1 MRRSMKATA
10 ALITSAALL
19 AACGGEEVEDTD
31 PTDGGADTTDSTD
44 DGETTD
50 DTEDTEDPDGEET
63 DDGADGGDYPDLSGV
78 TIDVASDWSGAE
90 QENFEQVLDYFEEE
104 TGAQVTYTS
113 LGNNVS
119 TALGTQI
126 EGGGAPDIALVPQ
139 PGLVDQLVESD
150 DIVPM
155 TDEVVAAVDANYAET
170 WKDLST
176 YDGELYGVWFKAAN
190 KSTVWYNV
198 GVYEN
203 AGADVPETWEDFTAT
218 LQLISDSG
226 VPGLVVGADVG
237 WPLTDWFENVY
248 LRTAGPEMYD
258 QLAAHEI
265 PWTDDSVIEALEIL
279 GELWGNDTLL
289 MPGGAQRSFPDSVTA
304 AFTDP
309 AEAGTVYE
317 GDFVAGNIAEQT
329 DSVVGEDA
337 NFYPFPSINGSE
349 PAVMGAGNVAI
360 AFNDDE
366 ATMALMTYLASPEAA
381 NIWIELGGFTS
392 PNQNAD
398 TSLYPDDVSLA
409 IAEQLTSAESF
420 RFDMSDL
427 TPSAFGGTEG
437 EGMWAVLIE
446 FYENPD
452 DVEGTAQALEDAAV
466 AAYGN

>member
-1 MRRSMKATA
+1 MQRRMKTIA
-10 ALITSAALL
+10 AVMAASAFL
-19 AACGGEEVEDTD
+19 AACGSDEADDETTTPDATDETSEETSD
-31 PTDGGADTTDSTD
+31 DSTD
-44 DGETTD
+44 EST
-50 DTEDTEDPDGEET
+50 
-63 DDGADGGDYPDLSGV
+63 GGTIDYPDLSGE

-90 QENFEQVLDYFEEE
+90 QANFEAVLDYFEEQ
-104 TGAQVTYTS
+104 TGASVTYQS
-113 LGNNVS
+113 LGNNVA

-139 PGLVDQLVESD
+139 PGLVDQLVDSG
-150 DIVPM
+150 DIVPV
-155 TDEVVAAVDANYAET
+155 TENVVAQVDANYAET
-170 WKDLST
+170 WRDLST

-190 KSTVWYNV
+190 KSTMWYNV
-198 GVYEN
+198 GVYDD
-203 AGADVPETWEDFTAT
+203 AGAEIPETWDDFMST
-218 LQLISDSG
+218 LQLVSDSG

-248 LRTAGPEMYD
+248 LRTAGADMYD

-265 PWTDDSVIEALEIL
+265 PWTDESVVEALEIL
-279 GELWGNDTLL
+279 GELWGDETLVL
-289 MPGGAQRSFPDSVTA
+289 PGGAQRSFPDSVTA

-309 AEAGTVYE
+309 PEAGTVFE
-317 GDFVAGNIAEQT
+317 GDFVAGNIADQT
-329 DSVVGEDA
+329 DAVVGEDA

-366 ATMALMTYLASPEAA
+366 ATMALMEYLASPDAA

-398 TSLYPDDVSLA
+398 TSLYPDEVSLA
-409 IAEQLTSAESF
+409 IAEQLTSAETF

-437 EGMWAVLIE
+437 AGMWSILID
-446 FYENPD
+446 FYQNTD

-466 AAYGN
+466 AAYGE

>member
-1 MRRSMKATA
+1 MQRRMKMIA
-10 ALITSAALL
+10 ALAAASAFL
-19 AACGGEEVEDTD
+19 AACGSDDVDTD
-31 PTDGGADTTDSTD
+31 TESPDSPDTATTD
-44 DGETTD
+44 
-50 DTEDTEDPDGEET
+50 EDT
-63 DDGADGGDYPDLSGV
+63 DDGADETTDEGDEGDEGGDAAYPDLSGV

-90 QENFEQVLDYFEEE
+90 QENFEAVLDLFEEE
-104 TGAQVTYTS
+104 TGASVTYQS
-113 LGNNVS
+113 LGNNVA

-139 PGLVDQLVESD
+139 PGLVDQLVDSG
-150 DIVPM
+150 DIVPL
-155 TDEVVAAVDANYAET
+155 TDDVVAEVEANYADT

-198 GVYEN
+198 GVYDD
-203 AGADVPETWEDFTAT
+203 AGAEIPETWEDFLDT
-218 LQLISDSG
+218 LQVVSDSG

-265 PWTDDSVIEALEIL
+265 AWTDDSVIEALEVL
-279 GELWGNDTLL
+279 GELWGNDDLL
-289 MPGGAQRSFPDSVTA
+289 LADGAQRSFPDSVTA

-309 AEAGTVYE
+309 AQAGTVYE
-317 GDFVAGNIAEQT
+317 GDFVAGNIADQT

-337 NFYPFPSINGSE
+337 DFYAFPSINDS
-349 PAVMGAGNVAI
+349 PASVMGAGNVAI

-366 ATMALMTYLASPEAA
+366 ATMALMQYLASPEAA

-409 IAEQLTSAESF
+409 IAEELTSAEVF
-420 RFDMSDL
+420 RFDLSDL

-437 EGMWAVLIE
+437 AGMWSILID
-446 FYENPD
+446 FYQNPD
-452 DVEGTAQALEDAAV
+452 DVQGTAEALEEAAV
-466 AAYGN
+466 SAYGG

>member
-1 MRRSMKATA
+1 MRRRMKTVA
-10 ALITSAALL
+10 ALVSASALL
-19 AACGGEEVEDTD
+19 AACGGGDAEDTETRGAGDETMAEDTD
-31 PTDGGADTTDSTD
+31 NGDST
-44 DGETTD
+44 GETS
-50 DTEDTEDPDGEET
+50 
-63 DDGADGGDYPDLSGV
+63 GDYPDLSGQ

-90 QENFEQVLDYFEEE
+90 QENFEQVLAFFEEE
-104 TGAQVTYTS
+104 TGATVTYQS

-139 PGLVDQLVESD
+139 PGLVDQLVESG
-150 DIVPM
+150 DIVPV
-155 TDEVVAAVDANYAET
+155 TDEVVSAVEENYADT

-198 GVYEN
+198 GVYED
-203 AGADVPETWEDFTAT
+203 AGAEIPETWEDFIST
-218 LQLISDSG
+218 LQLVSDSG
-226 VPGLVVGADVG
+226 IPGLAVGADVG

-265 PWTDDSVIEALEIL
+265 PWTDDSVIEALEVL
-279 GELWGNDTLL
+279 GEVWGDETLL
-289 MPGGAQRSFPDSVTA
+289 LSGGAQRSFPDSVTA
-304 AFTDP
+304 VFSDP
-309 AEAGTVYE
+309 PQAGTVYE

-337 NFYPFPSINGSE
+337 DFYAFPSINDS
-349 PAVMGAGNVAI
+349 PDAVMGAGNVAI

-366 ATMALMTYLASPEAA
+366 GTMALMSYLASPDAA

-392 PNQNAD
+392 PNQNANMD
-398 TSLYPDDVSLA
+398 LYPDDVALA
-409 IAEQLTSAESF
+409 IAEQLTSAEVF
-420 RFDMSDL
+420 RFDLSDL

-437 EGMWAVLIE
+437 EGMWQLLIE
-446 FYENPD
+446 FYQNPD

-466 AAYGN
+466 SAYGG